1 MVFCFIEENVLY
13 FFEHCLSVL
22 LLKANSVLDGF
33 EGNSALVI
41 FMEVT

>member
-1 MVFCFIEENVLY
+1 MVFCLEEDVLN
-13 FFEHCLSVL
+13 FSEHCLSVL

-33 EGNSALVI
+33 EGKSALVI